1 MTHSGHRPRPNAPAP
16 EAQRAKLYSNGITR
30 LRKGTEHVQTRY
42 EDFASGVRMPSLKY
56 HREQAKILAGLALST
71 TDAAKADKF
80 KLAAMEH
87 LEQAE
92 AAEVAEMGAVPT
104 PSSTDKNADRTHK

>member
-1 MTHSGHRPRPNAPAP
+1 MAC
-16 EAQRAKLYSNGITR
+16 TR
-30 LRKGTEHVQTRY
+30 SRKVGTERIQTRY
-42 EDFASGVRMPSLKY
+42 EDFASGVRMPSSKY

-71 TDAAKADKF
+71 TDAVKVDQF

-92 AAEVAEMGAVPT
+92 AAEVAEMGPVPT
-104 PSSTDKNADRTHK
+104 PSPTDKNADRA

>member
-1 MTHSGHRPRPNAPAP
+1 
-16 EAQRAKLYSNGITR
+16 
-30 LRKGTEHVQTRY
+30 
-42 EDFASGVRMPSLKY
+42 MPSLKY

-71 TDAAKADKF
+71 TDAAKADQF

-92 AAEVAEMGAVPT
+92 AAEVAEMGAVPA
-104 PSSTDKNADRTHK
+104 PSPTDKNADRT